1 MIDLVNV
8 QVIENAP
15 DDPEEQEVVRLYRE
29 GLSMKKIGE
38 LFDGSET
45 WVRRILYEA
54 RDNGEV
60 EIRPRYSVNP
70 KNYWFNKH
78 NGRYHVYK
86 QINGKSRQF
95 GTYSDEATAKK
106 VVEELRK
113 VEWDKSQLER
123 IKAEI
128 GVL

>member
-1 MIDLVNV
+1 MVNV
-8 QVIENAP
+8 RIIENVQE
-15 DDPEEQEVVRLYRE
+15 DPEEREVVRLYRE

-38 LFDGSET
+38 LLDGSET

-70 KNYWFNKH
+70 RNYWFNKH
-78 NGRYHVYK
+78 NGKYHVYK

-113 VEWDKSQLER
+113 VEWDKSQLQR
-123 IKAEI
+123 IKDEI

>member
-1 MIDLVNV
+1 MVNV
-8 QVIENAP
+8 RIIENVQE
-15 DDPEEQEVVRLYRE
+15 DPEEREVVRLYRE

-38 LFDGSET
+38 LLDGSET

-78 NGRYHVYK
+78 NGKYHVYK

-113 VEWDKSQLER
+113 VNWDKDCLND
-123 IKAEI
+123 IKKDLGI
-128 GVL
+128 W